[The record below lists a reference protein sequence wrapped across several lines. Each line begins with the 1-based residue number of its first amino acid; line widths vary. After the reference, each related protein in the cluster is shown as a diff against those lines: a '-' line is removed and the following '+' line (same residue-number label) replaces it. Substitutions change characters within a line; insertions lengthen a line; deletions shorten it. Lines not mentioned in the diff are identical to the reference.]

1 MADKKVSEL
10 GAITNLTSDDLLMVV
25 NDPSGSPASK
35 KITVGN
41 LFGNVAVSTTHKGLT
56 TFRANTTISGTTLTV
71 SANST
76 FNGTVTYNNGITFN
90 QGATFSNTN
99 VNVFGGS
106 LIVNGTTTA
115 NGNIN
120 VTGSVLSDGTNIIGT
135 NGKLHANNSINS
147 GTITEAMMQTKPIA
161 NTVARSLIAGKM
173 SVANTQ
179 ALHTNITANLNSSIT
194 NTLAVIANTNTTV
207 NDRIQVANAVNRI
220 SNDTQIMSA
229 NLIIDGITT
238 GNTATSG
245 IHISNGAISLFSAT
259 GAPSYIDLY
268 CEVNNAHRV
277 RLQAPVHAA
286 YSGNLL
292 VTLPTRSGNSALTSG
307 ETFTGTTKTANLDV
321 NGTFRVTTKVADF
334 STSNAVTESVTAG
347 SIYYSNTYLY
357 VVTDSNTIKRVQLS
371 TF

>member
-41 LFGNVAVSTTHKGLT
+41 LFGNVAVSTTHTGLT
-56 TFRANTTISGTTLTV
+56 TFRANTTISGTALTV

-76 FNGTVTYNNGITFN
+76 FNGTVTYNSGITFN
-90 QGATFSNTN
+90 RSATFSNTN

-135 NGKLHANNSINS
+135 NGKLHANNSINA
-147 GTITEAMMQTKPIA
+147 GTITEAMMQTKLIA

-179 ALHTNITANLNSSIT
+179 ALHTNITANLNSY
-194 NTLAVIANTNTTV
+194 IANTNTLV
-207 NDRIQVANAVNRI
+207 NDRIQVANTINRI
-220 SNDTQIMSA
+220 SNLTQVMAA
-229 NLIIDGITT
+229 NLIVDGVTT
-238 GNTATSG
+238 GSTATSG
-245 IHISNGAISLFSAT
+245 VHISNGAISIFSAT
-259 GAPSYIDLY
+259 SAPSLVDFY
-268 CEVNNAHRV
+268 CESTNAHKV
-277 RLQAPVHAA
+277 RLIAPAHAN
-286 YSGNLL
+286 YSGD
-292 VTLPTRSGNSALTSG
+292 VVSVLPTKSGNVATTNSES
-307 ETFTGTTKTANLDV
+307 FTGTTSAENLTV
-321 NGTFRVTTKVADF
+321 GNLFRITNKVADF

>member
-10 GAITNLTSDDLLMVV
+10 TAINHLSRDDVLMVV
-25 NDPSGSPASK
+25 NDPGGSPASR
-35 KITVGN
+35 KITHAN
-41 LFGNVAVSTTHKGLT
+41 FFGNVVSETVHTGRTTL
-56 TFRANTTISGTTLTV
+56 RANTTINGTTLTV

-99 VNVFGGS
+99 VNVFAGG

-115 NGNIN
+115 NGTLAL
-120 VTGSVLSDGTNIIGT
+120 TGAVASGGTNLIGS
-135 NGKLHANNSINS
+135 NGKLNANNTINA

-161 NTVARSLIAGKM
+161 NTTARSLIAGKM

-179 ALHTNITANLNSSIT
+179 ALHTNITANLNSY
-194 NTLAVIANTNTTV
+194 IANTNA
-207 NDRIQVANAVNRI
+207 I
-220 SNDTQIMSA
+220 
-229 NLIIDGITT
+229 IIDKTAST
-238 GNTATSG
+238 NTVMRGALQVDSILAANSG
-245 IHISNGAISLFSAT
+245 VHIANGAITVFTDT
-259 GAPSYIDLY
+259 GAPSHIDLY
-268 CEVNNAHRV
+268 CEAGNVHRI
-277 RLQAPVHAA
+277 RLQAPFHAS

-292 VTLPTRSGNSALTSG
+292 VTLPNRSGNSALTSG

-321 NGTFRVTTKVADF
+321 QDNLRITTKVADF
-334 STSNAVTESVTAG
+334 TTSNAYNENVTAG